1 MRHAFGMCA
10 TVGGIKDI
18 DGDVFVSAVGETRAW
33 AAQAKRRRGRH
44 TGGGMRSRQH
54 YGACHASPG

>member
-1 MRHAFGMCA
+1 MRHASGMCT

-33 AAQAKRRRGRH
+33 AAQAKEASREARWGRH
-44 TGGGMRSRQH
+44 
-54 YGACHASPG
+54 A